1 MSHQLLG
8 QLGGPVTAVNVLGQA
23 AQAGGETFLYFT
35 SFFSIIIGL
44 FNLFPFPALDGGR
57 AAFLVVEGLR
67 RRPLDPR
74 REGYVHLVGLALL
87 LCLILALTVRDVMH
101 PIHLNAAV
109 TRLRQDCPARGSN
122 YSSVCAASARSAA

>member
-1 MSHQLLG
+1 
-8 QLGGPVTAVNVLGQA
+8 VLGQA

-57 AAFLVVEGLR
+57 AVFLVIEGLR

-74 REGYVHLVGLALL
+74 REGYVHLAGLVLL

-101 PIHLNAAV
+101 PVHL
-109 TRLRQDCPARGSN
+109 TLP
-122 YSSVCAASARSAA
+122 